1 MEFFWKEGLL
11 MQKIE
16 QLDPNF
22 RVNQDVPAEYTF
34 FDPRQMPF
42 QLYGLAPNE
51 EGTYCR
57 LPLDFL
63 PQCSEGVRALS
74 WHLTGACVRF
84 STDSAGLCVLWQ
96 LRQEGNMPHFTACGQ
111 SGLELFEE
119 FDGGTRQIK
128 NFIPR
133 MAEGK
138 GCQKKQSG
146 FTALPGGMRHY
157 ALYFPLYNGLEELM
171 LGFAPGAV
179 IEPGRTPKIAAP
191 LVFYGSSI
199 TQGGCASKVGSCY
212 PSILARRLDA
222 ALVNLGFS
230 GNARGEESIARYIA
244 GLKMSVFI
252 FDYDHNAPTPAH
264 LAATHEP
271 FFRIVRRAQ
280 PDLPVIFVSRPDY
293 DKNPEDA
300 KERRDVILR
309 TYAHAIAEGDKKV
322 YFVDGQQL
330 YGPRDRDMCSVDGTH
345 PNDIGFLRMADGL
358 EPVLRA
364 ALGQ

>member
-1 MEFFWKEGLL
+1 

-16 QLDPNF
+16 KIDPNF
-22 RVNQDVPAEYTF
+22 CVNQDVPADYQF
-34 FDPRQMPF
+34 FDPRKAPF
-42 QLYGLAPNE
+42 GLYGLTPNA

-63 PQCSEGVRALS
+63 PRCSEGVQYLA
-74 WHLTGACVRF
+74 WNLTGACVRF
-84 STDSAGLCVLWQ
+84 STDSPGLCVLWQ
-96 LRQEGNMPHFTACGQ
+96 LRQLGNMPHFTACGQ

-146 FTALPGGMRHY
+146 FAKLPGGMRHY
-157 ALYFPLYNGLEELM
+157 ALYLPLYNGLEELM
-171 LGFAPGAV
+171 LGFAPDAHV
-179 IEPGRTPKIAAP
+179 EAGRTPAITAP

-199 TQGGCASKVGSCY
+199 TQGGCATKAGSCY

-222 ALVNLGFS
+222 ALINLGFS
-230 GNARGEESIARYIA
+230 GNARGEASMAEYIA

-252 FDYDHNAPTPAH
+252 FDYDHNAPSVAH
-264 LAATHEP
+264 LNATHSP
-271 FFRIVRRAQ
+271 FFRIVREKQ
-280 PDLPVIFVSRPDY
+280 PELPVILVSRPDF
-293 DKNPEDA
+293 DSNPEEA
-300 KERRDVILR
+300 KRRRDVILR
-309 TYAHAIAEGDKKV
+309 TYGDAVAAGDQKV
-322 YFVDGQQL
+322 YFVDGQML
-330 YGPRDRDMCSVDGTH
+330 FGPKDRDLCTVDGCH

-358 EPVLRA
+358 ETVLRS
-364 ALGQ
+364 ALNL